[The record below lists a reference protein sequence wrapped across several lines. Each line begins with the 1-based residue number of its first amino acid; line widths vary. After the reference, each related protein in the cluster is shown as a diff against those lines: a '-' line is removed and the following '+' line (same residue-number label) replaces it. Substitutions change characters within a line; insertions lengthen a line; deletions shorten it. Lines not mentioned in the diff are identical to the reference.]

1 MYKAVIFDLDG
12 TLVYTL
18 EDLKNSINSALKKLN
33 YPFSYSLEETKRL
46 IGSGTKNL
54 CRRAISSLNPQ
65 DEEVEIL
72 FKEFTR
78 EYNEHQLD
86 NASLYDGVMDVL
98 IELRKKGIKLAILSN
113 KVDKNTKEIISHLCK
128 DFTFDFILGQTTIYP
143 LKPDPTS
150 LFKVIEEL
158 KVENDEVLY
167 VGDSDTDMKTGNN
180 AHVDVCAVTYGFR
193 EKEVLESY
201 NPKYM
206 IDSIKEI
213 LKIV

>member
-18 EDLKNSINSALKKLN
+18 EDLKNSINLALKNLN
-33 YPFSYSLEETKRL
+33 YHFSYSLEETKRL

-128 DFTFDFILGQTTIYP
+128 GFSFDFILGQTTIYP

>member
-18 EDLKNSINSALKKLN
+18 EDLKNSINSALKNLN

-201 NPKYM
+201 DPKYM

>member
-54 CRRAISSLNPQ
+54 CRRAISFLNPQ